1 MNRNPGRIDRVAR
14 IVVGFALLSLAFV
27 GPHPWFGL
35 VGLIPLVTGLV
46 ELCPLYRLVGLRTCP
61 VQR

>member
-14 IVVGFALLSLAFV
+14 IVVGLALLSLAFV